1 MDLQGKIL
9 EIFET
14 VQINDSFKK
23 REFIVEYADNPNYPE
38 LIKFEL
44 TQDRC
49 DLLNDFKVNEEV
61 EVWFN
66 IKGRKWTDPQG
77 EDKYFNSLQ
86 AWKIQPNQSSEIS
99 EDPSKDLKEP
109 EWLSNNPDEEDDL
122 PF

>member
-1 MDLQGKIL
+1 MNLTGKLL
-9 EIFET
+9 EIFDE
-14 VQINDSFKK
+14 VQVTDSFKK
-23 REFIVEYADNPNYPE
+23 REFVIEYAENPNYPE

-49 DLLNDFKVNEEV
+49 DLLNSIKIDEEV

-66 IKGRKWTDPQG
+66 IKGRKWTDPKG
-77 EDKYFNSLQ
+77 EVKYFNSLQ
-86 AWKIQPNQSSEIS
+86 AWKLQANQSTDIS

-109 EWLSNNPDEEDDL
+109 EWLANPEEDDDL

>member
-23 REFIVEYADNPNYPE
+23 REFVVEYADNPNYPE

>member
-49 DLLNDFKVNEEV
+49 DLLNDFQVNQEV

-86 AWKIQPNQSSEIS
+86 AWKIQPNQSSETS

-109 EWLSNNPDEEDDL
+109 EWLSNNPEEEDDL

>member
-49 DLLNDFKVNEEV
+49 DLLNDFQVNQEV

-86 AWKIQPNQSSEIS
+86 AWKLQPIQSSETS

-109 EWLSNNPDEEDDL
+109 EWLSNNPEEEDDL

>member
-14 VQINDSFKK
+14 VQINESFKK
-23 REFIVEYADNPNYPE
+23 REFVVEYADNPNYPE
-38 LIKFEL
+38 LIKFEF

-49 DLLNDFKVNEEV
+49 DLLNDFKVNDEV

-66 IKGRKWTDPQG
+66 IKGRKWTNPQG

-86 AWKIQPNQSSEIS
+86 AWKLQPNQSSEIS
-99 EDPSKDLKEP
+99 EDPSKDLNEP
-109 EWLSNNPDEEDDL
+109 EWLSNNSEQEDDL

>member
-23 REFIVEYADNPNYPE
+23 REFVVEYADNPNYPE

-49 DLLNDFKVNEEV
+49 DLLNDFKVNDEV

-86 AWKIQPNQSSEIS
+86 AWKLQPNQSSEIS

-109 EWLSNNPDEEDDL
+109 EWLSNNPEEEDDL